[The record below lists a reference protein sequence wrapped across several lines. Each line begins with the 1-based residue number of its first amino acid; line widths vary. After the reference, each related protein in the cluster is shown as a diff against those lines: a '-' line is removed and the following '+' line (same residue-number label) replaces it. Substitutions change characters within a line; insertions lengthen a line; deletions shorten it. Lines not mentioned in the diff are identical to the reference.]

1 MSDPLGNFNFRI
13 ELDGIQR
20 AAFQEVS
27 GLESS
32 IDVIEYAEGGDVTSR
47 KFPGRV
53 RYANIMLR
61 WGLALDDELFLWHT
75 QWRDADPA
83 AQRRD
88 GSVVLLNRLGVEVKR
103 WHFFRAWPAKYTLPS
118 FNAEASDIAIAS
130 LELVHERLELA

>member
-1 MSDPLGNFNFRI
+1 MADPFVNFNFRVEI
-13 ELDGIQR
+13 DGVQR

-32 IDVIEYAEGGDVTSR
+32 IDVIEHAEGGDISSR

-53 RYANIMLR
+53 RYTNILLR
-61 WGLALDDELFLWHT
+61 WGLALDDDLYTWHS
-75 QWRDADPA
+75 QWRDGDPG

-88 GSVVLLNRLGVEVKR
+88 GSIVLLDRKGAEVKR
-103 WHFFRAWPAKYTLPS
+103 WHFFRAWPAKFTLPA

-130 LELVHERLELA
+130 IELAHERLEQA